1 MNHTHPGLSS
11 ASLRN
16 GSILILSTLLIA
28 TGCSTH
34 NPDIRSSRDGT
45 SGVTSQANPD
55 YLNCVKGEIRQ
66 DVRTFT
72 SEENGKTL
80 LFVGDTDPA
89 KAFGL
94 VELSSGQGPT
104 QYSVYQRNAW
114 QDKGRLINAARM
126 CSSA

>member
-1 MNHTHPGLSS
+1 MNHTSPGFCS
-11 ASLRN
+11 ASIRS

-45 SGVTSQANPD
+45 SGFTNKASPD
-55 YLNCVKGEIRQ
+55 YLNCVKGEIRPDAQ
-66 DVRTFT
+66 TFT
-72 SEENGKTL
+72 AEENGKTL

-89 KAFGL
+89 KASGL
-94 VELSSGQGPT
+94 VELSSGQGQN

-114 QDKGRLINAARM
+114 QDKGRLINAARL